1 MKDRSIFPVLIIL
14 LLRALAD
21 SKTVCDCP
29 CGAWALPPK
38 IFSRWGEVCTI
49 FFVHVGHGHFLSQSV
64 RSHLP
69 ERGVSPV
76 ENDWYGSHIFWG

>member
-29 CGAWALPPK
+29 CGAWALPPRFFPDGARYAQFFLSMWDMG
-38 IFSRWGEVCTI
+38 IFSLNLFGAIFTRWQVDY
-49 FFVHVGHGHFLSQSV
+49 SV
-64 RSHLP
+64 DLK
-69 ERGVSPV
+69 G
-76 ENDWYGSHIFWG
+76 